1 MPPQTV
7 FRLLHPPTSR
17 YLLKVASSAAI
28 SRIAGGEV
36 ADITQYPFAT
46 ALLNNIGTTSFRQVC
61 GGTILSGTAILSA
74 ASCFVTDDQI
84 TPARA
89 WRARVGST
97 SSETRGVLYIISRIT
112 THPLFAPATRE
123 SDVAVIR
130 TTATIAFSAAVQP
143 AYIAGAT
150 RESDVAVIRTTATIA
165 FSAAVQPAYIAGG
178 AYRANTNDQ
187 VVAIGWGATSD
198 TGPSS
203 PELRHVQLWLN
214 DQHVCADRYETV
226 NVTITD
232 AMLCAGWLD
241 VGIRGQCVGDTG
253 GPLLHNNVVVGVF
266 SWSHGCGHSLFPNI
280 NTRVAPLSRWIEAI
294 ATA

>member
-1 MPPQTV
+1 MVLDTRAQ
-7 FRLLHPPTSR
+7 
-17 YLLKVASSAAI
+17 

-36 ADITQYPFAT
+36 ADIIQYPFAT
-46 ALLNNIGTTSFRQVC
+46 ALLNNIGSTSFRQVC
-61 GGTILSGTAILSA
+61 GGTILSSTAILSA
-74 ASCFVTDDQI
+74 ASCFVIDDQI

-97 SSETRGVLYIISRIT
+97 SSETRGLLYIISRIT
-112 THPLFAPATRE
+112 THPLFASATRVN
-123 SDVAVIR
+123 DI
-130 TTATIAFSAAVQP
+130 
-143 AYIAGAT
+143 
-150 RESDVAVIRTTATIA
+150 AVIRTTATIA

-178 AYRANTNDQ
+178 AYKTNANEQ
-187 VVAIGWGATSD
+187 VMAIGWGATSD

-214 DQHVCADRYETV
+214 DQHVCADRYETLNFTV
-226 NVTITD
+226 TD

-241 VGIRGQCVGDTG
+241 VGIRGQCAGDTG
-253 GPLLHNNVVVGVF
+253 GPLLHNDVVVGVF
-266 SWSHGCGHSLFPNI
+266 SWSHGCAHTLFPNI